1 MKKAREFLLLLALLA
16 FTALPVVAFLFW
28 PERRSGLPVFAGR
41 WEYFK
46 LMISDAI
53 FLSAV
58 GRAVA
63 WMLALCGLTAVAGG
77 ILLWRLKKRFPPLR
91 EVVYVVTFFL
101 FLIVTLSYITV
112 QSWGFG
118 SNLTWIL
125 ALQCSALALLL
136 VWIVEQAAGAIR
148 QKSGLQKNGP

>member
-77 ILLWRLKKRFPPLR
+77 ILLWRLKKRFSPLR
-91 EVVYVVTFFL
+91 EVVYAVAFSCF
-101 FLIVTLSYITV
+101 
-112 QSWGFG
+112 
-118 SNLTWIL
+118 
-125 ALQCSALALLL
+125 
-136 VWIVEQAAGAIR
+136 
-148 QKSGLQKNGP
+148 

>member
-1 MKKAREFLLLLALLA
+1 
-16 FTALPVVAFLFW
+16 
-28 PERRSGLPVFAGR
+28 
-41 WEYFK
+41 
-46 LMISDAI
+46 
-53 FLSAV
+53 
-58 GRAVA
+58 
-63 WMLALCGLTAVAGG
+63 MLALCGLTAVAGG
-77 ILLWRLKKRFPPLR
+77 VLLWRLKKRFSPLR
-91 EVVYVVTFFL
+91 EVVYVVVFFL

-148 QKSGLQKNGP
+148 QKRGLQKNGP

>member
-53 FLSAV
+53 FC
-58 GRAVA
+58 R
-63 WMLALCGLTAVAGG
+63 
-77 ILLWRLKKRFPPLR
+77 R
-91 EVVYVVTFFL
+91 
-101 FLIVTLSYITV
+101 
-112 QSWGFG
+112 WGVPSPG
-118 SNLTWIL
+118 
-125 ALQCSALALLL
+125 CSRC
-136 VWIVEQAAGAIR
+136 AA
-148 QKSGLQKNGP
+148 